1 MQPYHHYV
9 CIITF
14 LKFVLSNTASVVSS
28 CINSPPSSRARALF
42 CQPFEERA
50 NANHSLTFRRAA
62 NDRART
68 TMAAQARMVARVGT
82 CGIRDVTCEDLHAL
96 RREFI
101 VPPTSALVRQL
112 RSIVR
117 DSRDF
122 PLVYLLINI
131 VSTVPAM
138 ALALI
143 AVQPSHLLGAG
154 YLVTVYG
161 LYLRRFV
168 LALHYS
174 THSPVFRRQV
184 FIGRALNAVAPL
196 VLAPLFGIPS
206 GVYTLYHAVTQHPE
220 NKRRGKDLSSTAGY
234 QRDSWLSFVAYWAR
248 FTAGSFV
255 ELPTY
260 AIEKKRYGLG
270 MQCVVGFWATYAA
283 YARVA
288 SVNSVAAFWIFV
300 APHIVSSFTLTF
312 RSWSQ
317 HMFVDPDSPHCDYRT
332 SYCAINHPENQVTF
346 NDGYHTVHHVNSKVH
361 WSELPE
367 KFIETLEDFAK
378 NDGLIFDSVGFL
390 DVGLAVMLGKLDW
403 LADKYVYVGQPT
415 QSKAQIVEMLRYRL
429 QKVRNAKK
437 TM

>member
-1 MQPYHHYV
+1 MRS
-9 CIITF
+9 T
-14 LKFVLSNTASVVSS
+14 
-28 CINSPPSSRARALF
+28 
-42 CQPFEERA
+42 
-50 NANHSLTFRRAA
+50 SLIVRRAA
-62 NDRART
+62 NDRVRT
-68 TMAAQARMVARVGT
+68 TMVAQARMVARVGT

-117 DSRDF
+117 DARDF
-122 PLVYLLINI
+122 PLVYLLINV

-143 AVQPSHLLGAG
+143 AVQPSHALGAG
-154 YLVTVYG
+154 YLVTLYG
-161 LYLRRFV
+161 LYLQRFV

-206 GVYTLYHAVTQHPE
+206 GVYTLHHAFMHDVE
-220 NKRRGKDLSSTAGY
+220 DKRRGKDLSSTAGY
-234 QRDSWLSFVAYWAR
+234 QRDSWLGFAAYWAR
-248 FTAGSFV
+248 FTTRSFV

-260 AIEKKRYGLG
+260 AIEKKRYGLAI
-270 MQCVVGFWATYAA
+270 QCVVGFWATYAA

-288 SVNSVAAFWIFV
+288 SVNSVAAFWILV
-300 APHIVSSFTLTF
+300 APYIVSSFALTF
-312 RSWSQ
+312 GNWSQ
-317 HMFVDPDSPHCDYRT
+317 HIFVDPDSPRCDYRL
-332 SYCAINHPENQVTF
+332 SYCVINHPDNQVTF
-346 NDGYHTVHHVNSKVH
+346 NDGYHTVHHVNSNVH

-367 KFIETLEDFAK
+367 KFIETLEDFAE
-378 NDGLIFDSVGFL
+378 NDGLIFDGVGFF

-415 QSKAQIVEMLRYRL
+415 RSKAQIVEMLRYRL